1 MSRALAA
8 VWSLTAVGL
17 GKRQAVTWRRAWALR
32 ERRFDALLMALGTT
46 MVLSLYF
53 WLLPGVDLA
62 LADAFHSPDAGFAL
76 SQSPVLKALRKSS
89 TLGLVAVFL
98 TAVILMVRAGMR
110 GGWRGLM
117 TARRSWCVLAGLIIG
132 PVLLVNGLLKG
143 QWGRPRPVHLEA
155 FGGDAPY
162 VEVWRVSD
170 WCASN
175 CSFVSGESASAA
187 WMVAAVVLLP
197 QPWRGRLL
205 LPVLT
210 YGAALSVNRIAFGG
224 HFLSDTLLSWSLVA
238 SVMALL
244 CAVLL
249 PRVAEARVRRR
260 HRDRA
265 GALPAGS

>member
-1 MSRALAA
+1 MSRARAA
-8 VWSLTAVGL
+8 VWNLTAAGI
-17 GKRQAVTWRRAWALR
+17 GRRQAVTWRRAWAMR

-46 MVLSLYF
+46 MGLSLYF

-62 LADAFHSPDAGFAL
+62 LAEAFHSPDTGFAL
-76 SQSPVLKALRKSS
+76 SQSPVLRALRKSS
-89 TLGLVAVFL
+89 TLALVAVLL
-98 TAVILMVRAGMR
+98 TAVILLVRAGLR
-110 GGWRGLM
+110 EGWRGLM
-117 TARRSWCVLAGLIIG
+117 AARRSWCVLAGLVLG

-162 VEVWRVSD
+162 VEVWRISD
-170 WCASN
+170 WCTSN

-187 WMVAAVVLLP
+187 WVVAAVILLP

-210 YGAALSVNRIAFGG
+210 YAAALSVNRIAFGG
-224 HFLSDTLLSWSLVA
+224 HFLSDTVLSWALVA

-244 CAVLL
+244 CALML

-260 HRDRA
+260 GRRA
-265 GALPAGS
+265 TGAPALS